1 MPTIDPNHCWLVLV
15 ETPDGGKSAVMM
27 PAETFDIEAALDLR
41 AQIGEEAVITLMGD
55 ESIAYCEATGDL
67 KAQLESWLEITLDDP
82 ASVEDEADSAVTCES
97 MLCSQATCSGC
108 PLDEVT
114 P

>member
-1 MPTIDPNHCWLVLV
+1 MPTIDPNHCWLVLI
-15 ETPDGGKSAVMM
+15 ETPDGGKSAAMM
-27 PAETFDIEAALDLR
+27 PAETFDIEAVLDLR
-41 AQIGEEAVITLMGD
+41 AQIGEEAVISLMSD
-55 ESIAYCEATGDL
+55 ETIAYCESIGDL
-67 KAQLESWLEITLDDP
+67 KARLESWVEITLADP
-82 ASVEDEADSAVTCES
+82 ESDQDEAEDDMTCGS

>member
-1 MPTIDPNHCWLVLV
+1 MPTIDPNHCWLILV
-15 ETPDGGKSAVMM
+15 ETPDSGKSVVLM
-27 PAETFDIEAALDLR
+27 PAETFDLEGVLDLR
-41 AQIGEEAVITLMGD
+41 AQIGEAAVISLMSD

-67 KAQLESWLEITLDDP
+67 KAQLKNWLEITLDDP
-82 ASVEDEADSAVTCES
+82 ASVEDEADSAVTRES